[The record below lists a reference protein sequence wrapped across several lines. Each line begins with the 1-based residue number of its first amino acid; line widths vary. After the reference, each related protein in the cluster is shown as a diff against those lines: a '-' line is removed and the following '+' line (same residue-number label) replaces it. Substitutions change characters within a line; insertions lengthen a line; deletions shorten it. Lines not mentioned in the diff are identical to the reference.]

1 MLENDAGWEKT
12 YKQWPEWSVC
22 MTVNWAWEIVRRGF
36 TEAED
41 KRERNSETGVL
52 ARPGKL
58 ISVFR
63 KIKRLMLV

>member
-1 MLENDAGWEKT
+1 
-12 YKQWPEWSVC
+12 
-22 MTVNWAWEIVRRGF
+22 MTVNWAWESVRRGF
-36 TEAED
+36 TEVED

-63 KIKRLMLV
+63 GIKRLMLVWCVS